1 VFANKQDLP
10 GALSHDDIA
19 RVRIRLSVFDHH
31 CYVGRSLLTANALL
45 SYLPQILEL
54 QNIKNR
60 HWKIQACSAVVGTGL
75 LDGVSWVVEDIAA
88 RIFML
93 E

>member
-1 VFANKQDLP
+1 MPLADQ
-10 GALSHDDIA
+10 
-19 RVRIRLSVFDHH
+19 
-31 CYVGRSLLTANALL
+31 LTADALL